1 MARTCCAI
9 NGIPTEALMV
19 RIDARTA
26 EGAIDWNA
34 NGTSRRRTSDRLD
47 INFNGRIPATLL

>member
-1 MARTCCAI
+1 
-9 NGIPTEALMV
+9 MV

-34 NGTSRRRTSDRLD
+34 NGIDPDGSYADCLD
-47 INFNGRIPATLL
+47 INFNGRIPRCPVPSTVPTTGPASS